1 MTGKE
6 LQDAA
11 VHLART
17 KGYMAAHF
25 SPARVR
31 DSFITNYA
39 YDSKGWPDL
48 MLVGR
53 KVVAVE
59 VKGKGDSLSSE
70 QGCWL
75 EAFERAGVETLVL
88 TAEAWRDGE
97 LEALLDG

>member
-1 MTGKE
+1 MTGKQ

-11 VHLART
+11 VQVAHA
-17 KGYMAAHF
+17 KGYIAAHF

-48 MLVGR
+48 VLVGR

-59 VKGKGDSLSSE
+59 VKGKGDSLSE
-70 QGCWL
+70 AQRYWL
-75 EAFERAGVETLVL
+75 SAFQRAGIETLVL
-88 TAEAWRDGE
+88 TEKAWRDGE
-97 LEALLDG
+97 LERLLDG